1 MRLLGRQHV
10 MQERLLCL
18 YKQQLQI
25 TQNGFLKNSCILSW
39 QIKSLLQCFGSTEVS
54 SWPHFDTRYPL
65 LYLFSQ
71 YMLVK
76 ILKLLPSESCLS
88 LPTTGI

>member
-1 MRLLGRQHV
+1 MRLPGRQHV

-25 TQNGFLKNSCILSW
+25 TQNGLLKSSCITRW

-54 SWPHFDTRYPL
+54 LWPHFDTRYPL

-71 YMLVK
+71 YMLVT

-88 LPTTGI
+88 LFTTGV